1 MIMTTLPTSTHYPRL
16 SNTTAT
22 SCPCKHF
29 ISSLSSAT
37 AAEYGD
43 IAALSRRIALSSSSS
58 PTVASTKHS
67 ATNNRSSGIDSGSN
81 SSISS
86 GINNGGIT
94 PLHLAAQHGH
104 ALAVSLLLTT
114 GNVDVDTGLP
124 RRPHTASTKNTGQH
138 DDNEK
143 NRSIVVT
150 PLHRASFSGAISSM
164 QQLIS
169 HGANLLARDTSF
181 GDERTPL
188 HKAVAGGRPLAVKLL
203 LVALKSGKKSN
214 AADAMDTELLQ
225 VAMETK
231 DAYGQTP
238 IELARYYCT
247 QLTPNQLQ
255 DEQRSVRRWDIVA
268 GGECAD
274 WNACLQLLLL
284 EEESKTRNTND
295 DDDDEDSRQ
304 AASLLRNDKTF
315 NQLQNNSDNHQ
326 EVNGSLDYGN
336 DRLNHDETAC
346 QDGRC
351 RAIVSKWESEFRKAF
366 LAITSSTT
374 SMEALPHDDGKTI
387 STEKKTSRFDMMMIE
402 CNSKDDAKKSPLQK
416 VASDEI
422 DTNYTLHH
430 QSTTRNAEIDTTT
443 SDISP
448 SIVDNSSTILLQNN
462 TTVAG
467 KNINTTTMGRQC
479 DNCGEH
485 TLTLFRSSTSSRLV
499 CRRCRRII

>member
-1 MIMTTLPTSTHYPRL
+1 MTTLPTSTHYPRL

-43 IAALSRRIALSSSSS
+43 IAALSRRIALSSSPSS
-58 PTVASTKHS
+58 TVAVASNKHN
-67 ATNNRSSGIDSGSN
+67 ANNNRSSGIDSGSN
-81 SSISS
+81 SSISN

-104 ALAVSLLLTT
+104 ALAVSLLLIT

-124 RRPHTASTKNTGQH
+124 RPHYATKTTKWNK
-138 DDNEK
+138 DDGGK
-143 NRSIVVT
+143 NRAVVVT

-164 QQLIS
+164 QQLLS
-169 HGANLLARDTSF
+169 HGANLLATDTSF

-203 LVALKSGKKSN
+203 LVALKNGKKCN
-214 AADAMDTELLQ
+214 GEVAMETELLQ
-225 VAMETK
+225 VAMESK
-231 DAYGQTP
+231 DAHGQTP

-247 QLTPNQLQ
+247 QLTPSQLQ

-268 GGECAD
+268 GGDCAD

-284 EEESKTRNTND
+284 EEESMTRNTNYD
-295 DDDDEDSRQ
+295 KEDSRQ
-304 AASLLRNDKTF
+304 AASFLWNDKSL
-315 NQLQNNSDNHQ
+315 NQQYNNVNHQ
-326 EVNGSLDYGN
+326 EVNGNLDYIS
-336 DRLNHDETAC
+336 DFLNHDERTC
-346 QDGRC
+346 QDRRC

-366 LAITSSTT
+366 LATTSSST
-374 SMEALPHDDGKTI
+374 SKEALPRDDGNAI
-387 STEKKTSRFDMMMIE
+387 STEKVTSRNEKIVIE
-402 CNSKDDAKKSPLQK
+402 CNNNDDAEKSPLQE
-416 VASDEI
+416 VSSDEN
-422 DTNYTLHH
+422 DTNDTLHH
-430 QSTTRNAEIDTTT
+430 QSNTRNVEIDKTT

-448 SIVDNSSTILLQNN
+448 SIVDNASAILLQNN
-462 TTVAG
+462 TTAPG
-467 KNINTTTMGRQC
+467 KNTNTTTMTMGRQC

-485 TLTLFRSSTSSRLV
+485 TMTLFRSLTSSRLV
-499 CRRCRRII
+499 CRSCRRKM